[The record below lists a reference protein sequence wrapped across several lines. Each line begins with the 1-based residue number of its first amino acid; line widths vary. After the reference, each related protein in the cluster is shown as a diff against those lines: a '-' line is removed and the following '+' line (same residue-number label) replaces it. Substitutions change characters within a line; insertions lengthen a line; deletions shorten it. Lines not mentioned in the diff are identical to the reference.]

1 MTGVQTCALPIW
13 RPDWLEQA
21 DGRGRRQGNKWAT
34 WGEGIHSVA
43 LVTTGSYDVVSWQ
56 MIEQKAT
63 FISAIVNDEYEGRT
77 ADDIG
82 DLVVTA
88 NVAKAIALGDMR
100 IIEKTQLE
108 VELTQHQ
115 RRYRLWREEKRRRF
129 EMARKLPGDIADLE
143 ARVVTLTAMREIRDG
158 QKNTELG
165 TKAPQIILLDNGR
178 AIQPPTR
185 DEANQRVFVLAERLR
200 NRSRGEMELGTYRG
214 LNLALSFGGV
224 SVEVVAQYPS
234 VESLPNYASV
244 ADIVVK
250 VVADV
255 FGAIDYQLGA
265 LDNEITAWQQQAQ
278 QLRDRF
284 AEVSG
289 DVGAWSGET
298 ARAAL
303 QRYEALC
310 LDLADAGPVDRKS
323 FDVGVERV

>member
-1 MTGVQTCALPIW
+1 
-13 RPDWLEQA
+13 
-21 DGRGRRQGNKWAT
+21 
-34 WGEGIHSVA
+34 
-43 LVTTGSYDVVSWQ
+43 
-56 MIEQKAT
+56 
-63 FISAIVNDEYEGRT
+63 
-77 ADDIG
+77 
-82 DLVVTA
+82 
-88 NVAKAIALGDMR
+88 
-100 IIEKTQLE
+100 
-108 VELTQHQ
+108 
-115 RRYRLWREEKRRRF
+115 
-129 EMARKLPGDIADLE
+129 
-143 ARVVTLTAMREIRDG
+143 MREIRDG

-178 AIQPPTR
+178 AIQPSTR
-185 DEANQRVFVLAERLR
+185 EEANQRVFVLAERLR

-214 LNLALSFGGV
+214 LNLVLSFGGV
-224 SVEVVAQYPS
+224 GVEVVAQYPS

-323 FDVGVERV
+323 FGVGVSYIPLNP